1 MVYKVVCNN
10 YKLGI
15 LIGLKTLQNDGDKM
29 PSKYEY
35 DVKYSRK

>member
-1 MVYKVVCNN
+1 MDYTVVCVN
-10 YKLGI
+10 YKLAI

-35 DVKYSRK
+35 GVK